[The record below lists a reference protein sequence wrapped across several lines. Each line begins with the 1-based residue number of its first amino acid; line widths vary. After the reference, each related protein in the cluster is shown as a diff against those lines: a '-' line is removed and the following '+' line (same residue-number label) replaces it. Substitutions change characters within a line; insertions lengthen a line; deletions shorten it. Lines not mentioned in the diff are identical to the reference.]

1 MNLKVEEDRY
11 RPFTYVVIDK
21 DTNEIKTSGS
31 KEICE
36 KWLNKH
42 INKYV
47 VNRHRRKLYFYDIKD
62 WGYHSFKNITRTDK
76 NTNIKTK
83 GILYYFDKLDDDKIN
98 YVLQYKNTE
107 VLNISKTYA
116 PEIHYKGVAIYDK
129 CIR

>member
-1 MNLKVEEDRY
+1 METQELKV
-11 RPFTYVVIDK
+11 
-21 DTNEIKTSGS
+21 
-31 KEICE
+31 
-36 KWLNKH
+36 NK
-42 INKYV
+42 
-47 VNRHRRKLYFYDIKD
+47 RRRKLYFYDIKD
-62 WGYHSFKNITRTDK
+62 WGYHSFKHISYIDK

>member
-1 MNLKVEEDRY
+1 METQKV
-11 RPFTYVVIDK
+11 K
-21 DTNEIKTSGS
+21 A
-31 KEICE
+31 
-36 KWLNKH
+36 
-42 INKYV
+42 
-47 VNRHRRKLYFYDIKD
+47 NRRRRKLYFNDIMT

-76 NTNIKTK
+76 NTNIKIK

-116 PEIHYKGVAIYDK
+116 PEIHYKGIAIYDK